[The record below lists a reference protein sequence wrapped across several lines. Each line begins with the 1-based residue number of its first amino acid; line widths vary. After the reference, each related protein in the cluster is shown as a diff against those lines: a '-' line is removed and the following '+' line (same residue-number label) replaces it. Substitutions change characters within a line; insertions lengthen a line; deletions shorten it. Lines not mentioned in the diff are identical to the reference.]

1 MDLNKI
7 ERVYTSYAGF
17 YDRIFGKVFHE
28 GRESVIRNLDVQ
40 PDEHIL
46 EVGVGTGLA
55 LPMYPRHCRI
65 VGIDF
70 SEGMLAKAKE
80 KAEAHSLDHVQ
91 LHRMDAGAMEFQD
104 DSFDTVVAAY
114 VVTAVPDYR
123 KVVNEMIRVCR
134 PGGRIIMLNHFS
146 NGNKVIAAVEK
157 VLSPITKHLG
167 WRTDLSLNTVLEGTS
182 LHVARNQKVN
192 PLRLWALVEC
202 VNRKNGHAR
211 LHFRFAKIDDPKVAL
226 KAVRTDR
233 ERILASGQF
242 DHKLSL
248 RVGYCLR
255 FDIRADA
262 ICDNN
267 CADYG
272 RVVLIDNLA

>member
-17 YDRIFGKVFHE
+17 YDQIFGRVFHE

-80 KAEAHSLDHVQ
+80 KAEAHHLDHVQ
-91 LHRMDAGAMEFQD
+91 LHRMDAAALKFQD

-202 VNRKNGHAR
+202 VNRKNDHGFVNGTGVGHGTAAYPNGNSR
-211 LHFRFAKIDDPKVAL
+211 YSHEP
-226 KAVRTDR
+226 
-233 ERILASGQF
+233 AS
-242 DHKLSL
+242 
-248 RVGYCLR
+248 
-255 FDIRADA
+255 
-262 ICDNN
+262 
-267 CADYG
+267 
-272 RVVLIDNLA
+272 

>member
-1 MDLNKI
+1 MDPNKI
-7 ERVYTSYAGF
+7 ERVYTNYAGF
-17 YDRIFGKVFHE
+17 YDKVFGKVFHE
-28 GRESVIRNLDVQ
+28 GRESAIRNLNVQ
-40 PDEHIL
+40 PNEQIL

-65 VGIDF
+65 IGIDV

-91 LHRMDAGAMEFQD
+91 LHRMDAGAMEFHD

-123 KVVNEMIRVCR
+123 TVVSEMIRVCR

-157 VLSPITKHLG
+157 VISPLTKHLG
-167 WRTDLSLNTVLEGTS
+167 WRTDLSLDTVLEGTS
-182 LHVARNQKVN
+182 LRIARNQRVN

-202 VNRKNGHAR
+202 INGKDQQTNGNGASHSVTGYVNGNGAAGFADENGNGHYS
-211 LHFRFAKIDDPKVAL
+211 PKHA
-226 KAVRTDR
+226 
-233 ERILASGQF
+233 
-242 DHKLSL
+242 H
-248 RVGYCLR
+248 
-255 FDIRADA
+255 
-262 ICDNN
+262 
-267 CADYG
+267 
-272 RVVLIDNLA
+272 

>member
-80 KAEAHSLDHVQ
+80 KAEAHRLDHVQ
-91 LHRMDAGAMEFQD
+91 LHRMDAGAMEFED

-202 VNRKNGHAR
+202 VNRKNDHGFVNGNGAGHGTAAYPNGNG
-211 LHFRFAKIDDPKVAL
+211 AKSYSNGNGNSRYSHEP
-226 KAVRTDR
+226 
-233 ERILASGQF
+233 AS
-242 DHKLSL
+242 
-248 RVGYCLR
+248 
-255 FDIRADA
+255 
-262 ICDNN
+262 
-267 CADYG
+267 
-272 RVVLIDNLA
+272 

>member
-17 YDRIFGKVFHE
+17 YDRVFGKVFHE

-91 LHRMDAGAMEFQD
+91 LHRMDAAAMEFQD
-104 DSFDTVVAAY
+104 DSLDTVVAAY

-182 LHVARNQKVN
+182 LQVARNQKVN

-202 VNRKNGHAR
+202 VNRKNEHGFVNGNGTGHGTAAYPNGNGATAYSNGNGNSR
-211 LHFRFAKIDDPKVAL
+211 YSHEP
-226 KAVRTDR
+226 
-233 ERILASGQF
+233 AS
-242 DHKLSL
+242 
-248 RVGYCLR
+248 
-255 FDIRADA
+255 
-262 ICDNN
+262 
-267 CADYG
+267 
-272 RVVLIDNLA
+272 

>member
-80 KAEAHSLDHVQ
+80 KAEAHRLDHVQ

-202 VNRKNGHAR
+202 VNRKNDHGFVNGNGAGHGTAAYPNGNG
-211 LHFRFAKIDDPKVAL
+211 AKSYSNGNGNSSSRYSHEP
-226 KAVRTDR
+226 
-233 ERILASGQF
+233 AS
-242 DHKLSL
+242 
-248 RVGYCLR
+248 
-255 FDIRADA
+255 
-262 ICDNN
+262 
-267 CADYG
+267 
-272 RVVLIDNLA
+272 